1 MFCLS
6 LFQGRKKKIQNLA
19 STLKSNNSSKS
30 IHFSFFNC
38 NVCLSLYIFLSL
50 LIKCYFTVC
59 FFFSY
64 NTQPTL
70 VSIRNAC
77 VLTQVLKNKN
87 KERERQADSSTC
99 RNDAIIIQTNSQL
112 NHYYYCVLTGPVM
125 IAC

>member
-1 MFCLS
+1 MS
-6 LFQGRKKKIQNLA
+6 
-19 STLKSNNSSKS
+19 
-30 IHFSFFNC
+30 
-38 NVCLSLYIFLSL
+38 VCLSISFSLSSL
-50 LIKCYFTVC
+50 NVILQFV